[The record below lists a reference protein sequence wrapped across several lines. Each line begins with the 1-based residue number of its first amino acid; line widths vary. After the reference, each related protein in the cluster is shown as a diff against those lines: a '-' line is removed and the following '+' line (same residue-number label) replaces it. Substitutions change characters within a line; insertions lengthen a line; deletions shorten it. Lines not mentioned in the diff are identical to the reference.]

1 VSEAPGTPA
10 AANTPVSLSSSTP
23 KPATT
28 PATPDTKALEP
39 IVGEGET
46 KPDAKTHWKTALKDS
61 PWKIRHKGV
70 ERSLSDFD
78 PEEATSLIQRGYGA
92 TKQVEEANKVRGE
105 AEKILALKKALDEG
119 DDESALEAL
128 TAFSGK
134 RGIELLQ
141 KLQSQQQHRE
151 ESLKDVPPEVR
162 QLLEQNET
170 LQRQLQEHTRTQ
182 AEQKKAEQKKAHE
195 AEVGKAR
202 AEAVNLVGDVLKALN
217 LPPETAPYIERF
229 AVQAMREAL
238 EVGLELGVDVPP
250 AKVAARAHELAQSSV
265 FGVLDSIPHGKLYD
279 ALGEKRV
286 DQLSREFVRRHK
298 QTKQQS
304 ATPAPAPEQKPANG
318 VPRIGDPRYLRG

>member
-1 VSEAPGTPA
+1 MPEAITAPVAPAASTTAPAKGEAKPLTVVADPPPSAPEAPDFKA
-10 AANTPVSLSSSTP
+10 RW
-23 KPATT
+23 K
-28 PATPDTKALEP
+28 DT
-39 IVGEGET
+39 
-46 KPDAKTHWKTALKDS
+46 LKDA
-61 PWKIRHKGV
+61 PFKIKHKGV

-119 DDESALEAL
+119 DDDSALEAL

-170 LQRQLQEHTRTQ
+170 LQRQLQEHTRAQ

-195 AEVGKAR
+195 AEVSKAR
-202 AEAVNLVGDVLKALN
+202 AEAVSLVGDVLKALH
-217 LPPETAPYIERF
+217 LPPETAPHMERF

-250 AKVAARAHELAQSSV
+250 EKVAARAHELAQSSV
-265 FGVLDSIPHGKLYD
+265 FGVLDSIPAEKLYD
-279 ALGEKRV
+279 SLGAKRV
-286 DQLSREFVRRHK
+286 AKLAQEHLQRHRLA
-298 QTKQQS
+298 KQQP
-304 ATPAPAPEQKPANG
+304 AAPAAAPKRKPADG
-318 VPRIGDPRYLRG
+318 APRIGDPRYLRG